1 MNVLENS
8 RELPEICTF
17 GTMPIFLYIYYLLQ
31 ESFPLKKDPLNFS
44 IAEKNI
50 PRIQKVKT
58 IIFPTFK
65 NYTIDTILGRS
76 YFRKRFK

>member
-1 MNVLENS
+1 MNECS
-8 RELPEICTF
+8 RELQRATRDCTF
-17 GTMPIFLYIYYLLQ
+17 GTMPIFLYLLQ

-58 IIFPTFK
+58 MYYFP
-65 NYTIDTILGRS
+65 YS
-76 YFRKRFK
+76 

>member
-8 RELPEICTF
+8 RELPELR
-17 GTMPIFLYIYYLLQ
+17 LYIWHHAYFLVHILPTLQ

-50 PRIQKVKT
+50 PRIQKVKN
-58 IIFPTFK
+58 IIFP
-65 NYTIDTILGRS
+65 
-76 YFRKRFK
+76 YF

>member
-1 MNVLENS
+1 MNECS
-8 RELPEICTF
+8 RELLQRATRDCTF

-50 PRIQKVKT
+50 PRIQKVKRLLFSLLLNT
-58 IIFPTFK
+58 K
-65 NYTIDTILGRS
+65 DKRIL
-76 YFRKRFK
+76 K

>member
-1 MNVLENS
+1 MNECS
-8 RELPEICTF
+8 RELQRATRDCTF

-50 PRIQKVKT
+50 PRMQKVKT
-58 IIFPTFK
+58 IIFPTVK
-65 NYTIDTILGRS
+65 H
-76 YFRKRFK
+76 